1 MSTLAENFLFS
12 TNIPEKPAP
21 SASPD
26 EFSVGLA
33 GAALHPNVTL
43 RKKVRPKAQSATFQ
57 APKKPW
63 FLHME
68 FDLGLRVLLSSGG
81 SSVVSMMKYLKAC
94 RTDNNMTSHINM
106 LCPTEAEKTAMLN
119 KCVAL
124 TRQNQ
129 KCLMAFRAL
138 ANKWLARHMRT
149 GNEED
154 LVTGEA
160 PKKPVTLTIMSERSK
175 YCFEAT
181 TILRDMTER
190 LLQHSYLF
198 AKFMLPRNP
207 YTNVN
212 LTQGQF
218 FSVVQQLRAAGVTN
232 WLVEALYSL
241 QYNIARFKEQFG
253 EAVKRDIITR
263 QFRNIKADE
272 TIALIS
278 DFIEEQHDNHDK
290 FYNERVYLWGLRQPG
305 TCQRLRDW
313 IKYCK
318 QYNMAVATIRD
329 VEQLAAEMIRI
340 EKLTR
345 NLCSP
350 PFEIIRQRDAELK
363 KELLAERE
371 PVADQTIIEH
381 LIESFREDVTQPT
394 TEDQLLDRITGRDLV
409 TAAQPT
415 MMDQRELI
423 SWLTSIRVDA
433 LTDSDQSDAESPE

>member
-12 TNIPEKPAP
+12 TDIPEKPAP
-21 SASPD
+21 SPSPD

-43 RKKVRPKAQSATFQ
+43 RKKVRPKMGPTKFV
-57 APKKPW
+57 APQKPW

-81 SSVVSMMKYLKAC
+81 QSVVSMMKYLKAC
-94 RTDNNMTSHINM
+94 RTDNDMTSNINM

-119 KCVAL
+119 KCIAL

-138 ANKWLARHMRT
+138 ANRWLARRMRT

-160 PKKPVTLTIMSERSK
+160 PKKPVTLTVMSERNK
-175 YCFEAT
+175 YRFEAT

-198 AKFMLPRNP
+198 AKFMMPRNP
-207 YTNVN
+207 YTNMD

-218 FSVVQQLRAAGVTN
+218 FSVMRQLREAGVTN
-232 WLVEALYSL
+232 WLVEALYST
-241 QYNIARFKEQFG
+241 QYNILKFKEQFG
-253 EAVKRDIITR
+253 EAVKRDIIAR
-263 QFRNIKADE
+263 QFQNLKADE
-272 TIALIS
+272 TIALICE
-278 DFIEEQHDNHDK
+278 FIEEQHNNHDK
-290 FYNERVYLWGLRQPG
+290 FYNDRVYRWALRQSG

-313 IKYCK
+313 ITYCK

-329 VEQLAAEMIRI
+329 VQQLAAEMTRI
-340 EKLTR
+340 EKLTHR
-345 NLCSP
+345 LCSP

-371 PVADQTIIEH
+371 PVADQTIIDN
-381 LIESFREDVTQPT
+381 LIQTFREDVAQPT

-409 TAAQPT
+409 VAAQPT
-415 MMDQRELI
+415 MMNQEELI
-423 SWLTSIRVDA
+423 SWLTSMRVDA
-433 LTDSDQSDAESPE
+433 LTDSDQSDAESRD